1 MINLSILLNLIY
13 FVIVLSIL
21 IFVHEFG
28 HFIIARLTGVKVLAF
43 SLGFGKKLLSFK
55 RGETEYAVSAIPLG
69 GYVKMLGESAEDVV
83 SEEDAARSFPNQ
95 SPAVRLSIAFAGP
108 FFNILFASLVLFVI
122 FLTGYPSPSG
132 TTEIGQVM
140 QGEPAYA
147 AGLKQGDVVT
157 RINGREVHKWT
168 DLQKIVTGSDLRP
181 LEFEITRKGR
191 PMILWIAPKLED
203 EKNVFG
209 EKVGKMR
216 IIGVAPANEIKREPL
231 FGAATKAVDD
241 TCNLTELTVVGIV
254 KLVRGSIS
262 ARNVG
267 GPILIFQ
274 QAGERAKAGKSSFLF
289 FLALISIN
297 LGIVNLLP
305 IPILDGGHIF
315 FSIAELIVRRKIPVK
330 AMEIAQR
337 VGVGILVC
345 IMVLATF
352 NDVMRLFHVR

>member
-1 MINLSILLNLIY
+1 MLNAVY
-13 FVIVLSIL
+13 FIIVLSIL

-28 HFIIARLTGVKVLAF
+28 HFLIARLVGVKVLAF

-55 RGETEYAVSAIPLG
+55 RGDTEYAVSAIPLG
-69 GYVKMLGESAEDVV
+69 GYVKMLGESADDVV
-83 SEEDAARSFPNQ
+83 SEEEASRSYPNQPPAARL
-95 SPAVRLSIAFAGP
+95 AIAFAGP
-108 FFNILFASLVLFVI
+108 FFNVLFAVLVFFVLY
-122 FLTGYPSPSG
+122 LTGYAVPST
-132 TTEIGQVM
+132 TTEIGQVIEG
-140 QGEPAYA
+140 QPAYS

-157 RINGREVHKWT
+157 RIDDREVHKWS
-168 DLQKIVTGSDLRP
+168 DLQKIVGGSDLRP
-181 LEFEITRKGR
+181 LKLEIDRKGR
-191 PMILWIAPKLED
+191 QMVIWVTPKLQD

-209 EKVGKMR
+209 ETVGKMKL
-216 IIGVAPANEIKREPL
+216 IGVAPASEIAREPL
-231 FGAATKAVDD
+231 AGAASKAVVD
-241 TCNLTELTVVGIV
+241 TCNLTELTVVGIA
-254 KLVRGSIS
+254 KLIKGSIS
-262 ARNVG
+262 AKNVG

-274 QAGERAKAGKSSFLF
+274 QAGERAKAGRSSFLF

-297 LGIVNLLP
+297 LGVVNLLP

-330 AMEIAQR
+330 AMDIAQR